1 MKLCCRI
8 SYFHPENLLDTHW
21 KLDLSEKGQKKKT
34 GDGRRQNELH
44 TASGQATSHLGK
56 HSGSPCDRL
65 APGTLPQPRGVEGG
79 QAASPSL
86 RKYQW
91 LSESGSCCQLVPSP
105 QACCGSWLQWKAGA
119 EPSVQ
124 ASNPAICDT
133 ICYLLA
139 CASVGMWSREQRD
152 RMVSPTSDLI
162 MRLNTWPIDVQEYLI
177 HCRIF
182 FINFSA

>member
-1 MKLCCRI
+1 MTC
-8 SYFHPENLLDTHW
+8 
-21 KLDLSEKGQKKKT
+21 QKKDRRKKLGMAEGRMNCILLQAKRRHIWASILVAPAT
-34 GDGRRQNELH
+34 GW
-44 TASGQATSHLGK
+44 
-56 HSGSPCDRL
+56 
-65 APGTLPQPRGVEGG
+65 PREH
-79 QAASPSL
+79 SPSP
-86 RKYQW
+86 
-91 LSESGSCCQLVPSP
+91 G
-105 QACCGSWLQWKAGA
+105 GWKAARLPARPLGNINGSQSQAVA